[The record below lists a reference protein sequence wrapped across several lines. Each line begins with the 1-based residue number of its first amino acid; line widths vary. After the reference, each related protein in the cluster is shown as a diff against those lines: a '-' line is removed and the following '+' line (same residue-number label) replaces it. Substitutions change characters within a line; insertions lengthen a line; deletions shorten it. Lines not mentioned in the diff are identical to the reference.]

1 MLTRALEVRA
11 KELGFPGKDGS
22 VRASLVYQ
30 MAQRKQ
36 ENHSLALDLA
46 EKNEVVEQLE
56 ELLQVLS
63 PCTFAVHHTLYPYT
77 PHHARSAPSTS

>member
-1 MLTRALEVRA
+1 
-11 KELGFPGKDGS
+11 
-22 VRASLVYQ
+22 

-63 PCTFAVHHTLYPYT
+63 CTFAVHHTLCPYT
-77 PHHARSAPSTS
+77 LHHACSAPSTS